1 MRSIVTRRAALG
13 VMLGVIGCGGDRSS
27 PRDSVRGD
35 SATGQR
41 GGDSVATRDSLR
53 ASSDASPSPWR
64 LDPSG
69 RSGPITRQTSEA
81 ELTAAHGAA
90 AVRAIDVQIGE
101 GDTAP
106 GTVLFPDDSA
116 RRIEI
121 IWGDVGERRH
131 PARIILRGDR
141 SEWTLA
147 RGVTLGMTLRD
158 VERLNAGPFQLAGF
172 SGDYGGVVIDW
183 GTGALKSALAGA
195 TLYFTPERSQE
206 EMAAYAEVIG
216 DREFSSS
223 HAAMQALNPRISQIF
238 VDFAPPGG

>member
-1 MRSIVTRRAALG
+1 MQIVMRRSALG
-13 VMLGVIGCGGDRSS
+13 VMVGVFGCGGDRSS
-27 PRDSVRGD
+27 AGD
-35 SATGQR
+35 SAVAGQR
-41 GGDSVATRDSLR
+41 AADSTATRDSLR
-53 ASSDASPSPWR
+53 AATGASSPWQ

-69 RSGPITRQTSEA
+69 RTGPITRQTTEA
-81 ELTAAHGAA
+81 ELTAAHGAG

-106 GTVLFPDDSA
+106 GTVLFPDDST
-116 RRIEI
+116 RRLEI
-121 IWGDVGERRH
+121 LWGDAAGRRH
-131 PARIILRGDR
+131 PARIILRGER

-158 VERLNAGPFQLAGF
+158 VERLNAGPFRLAGF

-183 GTGALKSALAGA
+183 DAGALKGPLDGA

-206 EMAAYAEVIG
+206 ELAAYAEVIG
-216 DREFSSS
+216 DREFSSA
-223 HAAMQALNPRISQIF
+223 HAAMQTLNPRISQIF